1 MFHPFPPWS
10 DLGHDDVDR
19 PEKMPAIKRF
29 RRLKRSIVGSFSRA
43 PGRAYIGQTFQHIGL
58 LGAACPACVAL
69 LAHAPWRITVSR
81 PAGTETDSLRR
92 SSGSGISCFVSPAPI
107 RFVAGRQIETAIE
120 CIPSDHP
127 PPKGGVGIKLIVR
140 IERNKLGMVSAAPSR
155 KPVFTRVAR
164 LFSCQRLHEISS
176 G

>member
-1 MFHPFPPWS
+1 M
-10 DLGHDDVDR
+10 V
-19 PEKMPAIKRF
+19 
-29 RRLKRSIVGSFSRA
+29 RLFNILDYWAQLAQPVWRSWHMHRGELPYRARRA
-43 PGRAYIGQTFQHIGL
+43 PRL
-58 LGAACPACVAL
+58 
-69 LAHAPWRITVSR
+69 WRITVSR

>member
-1 MFHPFPPWS
+1 
-10 DLGHDDVDR
+10 
-19 PEKMPAIKRF
+19 MPAIKRF
-29 RRLKRSIVGSFSRA
+29 RRLQRSVIGSFSRA

-58 LGAACPACVAL
+58 LGAACPARCVAQ
-69 LAHAPWRITVSR
+69 LAHTPWRITVSR
-81 PAGTETDSLRR
+81 PAGTETDSLRT

-155 KPVFTRVAR
+155 KLVFTSVAC
-164 LFSCQRLHEISS
+164 LFSYQHLHEISS
-176 G
+176 RQIREKSLKEILIDTASYHE